1 MSRRFGGLLAVD
13 GCSFQLEKGELVG
26 LIGPNGAGKT
36 TLFNLIAG
44 ALKPTSGEIY
54 FNGTL
59 ISGASPER
67 IAQLGVARTFQN
79 VRLFRGL
86 TVLDNLKAAHHLR
99 HWYGFLNMFAATPRA
114 RRTERYITD
123 NAVAYAELVGVADYL
138 NVPAGELPYGIQ
150 KRVEIARAL
159 ILEPS
164 LLLLDEPAAGLNPRE
179 TSALFDL
186 ISELHASRDLT
197 ILVIDHNVQFVMGI
211 ARRIMAMAK
220 GQLITSGPPEQV
232 REDPRVIEAYL
243 GRGKRHKPDS
253 QREQDAAR

>member
-1 MSRRFGGLLAVD
+1 MHLLEVREVSRRFGGLVAVD
-13 GCSFQLEKGELVG
+13 HCSFQLDKGELVG
-26 LIGPNGAGKT
+26 VIGPNGAGKT

-44 ALKPTSGEIY
+44 ALKPSSGEIY
-54 FNGTL
+54 FNGSL
-59 ISGASPER
+59 ISGSPPER

-99 HWYGFLNMFAATPRA
+99 HWCGFVHMFAATPKA
-114 RRTERYITD
+114 RSTESYITE
-123 NAVAYAELVGVADYL
+123 NAMAYAERVGVADYL
-138 NVPAGELPYGIQ
+138 HVPAGELPYGIQ

-159 ILEPS
+159 ILEPL

-179 TSALFDL
+179 TSALFDF

-197 ILVIDHNVQFVMGI
+197 ILLIDHNVQFVMGM
-211 ARRIMAMAK
+211 AQRIMAMAK
-220 GQLITSGPPEQV
+220 GQIIATGSPEQV

-243 GRGKRHKPDS
+243 GRGKGHR
-253 QREQDAAR
+253 QG